1 MLSQILISTILV
13 LITVVILLQMFSMSF
28 IIIILGMLASLLSI
42 PLYKKCKS
50 LVKKPRRRT
59 FWSSY
64 WYDMQC
70 VFPIIIYG
78 VVMAGLIVW
87 IANYVS

>member
-1 MLSQILISTILV
+1 MLSEILISTILF
-13 LITVVILLQMFSMSF
+13 LIAIVILFQIFSMPLM
-28 IIIILGMLASLLSI
+28 IIVLGTISSLLSI

-50 LVKKPRRRT
+50 LRKRQRKKT

-70 VFPIIIYG
+70 VFPIIVYG
-78 VVMAGLIVW
+78 VMVAGLIVW
-87 IANYVS
+87 ITK